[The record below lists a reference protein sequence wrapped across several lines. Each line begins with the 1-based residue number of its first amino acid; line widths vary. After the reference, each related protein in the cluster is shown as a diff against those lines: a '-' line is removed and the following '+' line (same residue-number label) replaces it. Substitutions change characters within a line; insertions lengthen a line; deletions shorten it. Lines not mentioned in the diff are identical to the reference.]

1 MSLRKFNNWFLF
13 FTDIHETYNPKT
25 VVLKSFFNTNVSDTH
40 MNNSFNNW
48 TKFFSG
54 RFQVL
59 DNRFR
64 RFVYYNKMPIR
75 VSKTF
80 FSNKGGNKLFSVS
93 SHDIGH
99 KFFNKFSRDH
109 SYITIKQKRYVPKKF
124 RYTVLPNN
132 FISGLGLY
140 QGTMELKDQ
149 KLLQGQLRSYNSSI
163 TSPLYKRLL
172 RTRRM
177 LVLPAH
183 VNLAVITN
191 SFDVIHS

>member
-1 MSLRKFNNWFLF
+1 
-13 FTDIHETYNPKT
+13 
-25 VVLKSFFNTNVSDTH
+25 
-40 MNNSFNNW
+40 
-48 TKFFSG
+48 
-54 RFQVL
+54 
-59 DNRFR
+59 
-64 RFVYYNKMPIR
+64 MPIR
-75 VSKTF
+75 VSKSF
-80 FSNKGGNKLFSVS
+80 FSNKGNNKLFSTS

-99 KFFNKFSRDH
+99 NFFNKFSRDH

-124 RYTVLPNN
+124 RYTALPNN

-191 SFDVIHS
+191 SFDVIHSWYVPGLGFKLDCVPGRSTHHSLYIDHCGFYYGQCAEICGRYHHHMPIRVCALPFEHFLI